1 MPSAPKPKQW
11 VAARNFHHAGR
22 FYAKGQPVTI
32 RRTIDL
38 LSRRGDKWI
47 TRAPKAAE
55 VVAEPAPTET
65 NPEGTSNDGS

>member
-38 LSRRGDKWI
+38 LAKRGDKWI

-55 VVAEPAPTET
+55 VAEPAPPET
-65 NPEGTSNDGS
+65 NPERTSNDGS

>member
-38 LSRRGDKWI
+38 LAKRGDKWI
-47 TRAPKAAE
+47 TRAPRPK
-55 VVAEPAPTET
+55 
-65 NPEGTSNDGS
+65 